1 MAVSGL
7 VVKEHRLENVKI
19 DASTMVAD
27 NCKELIPTTIM
38 YLDEL
43 ETGNFTSTGFT
54 YDSANQTF
62 WIADHGTDSGDKL
75 RLIELASNLK
85 KVLQEVQI
93 ENYTND
99 GKLNLQGIAYDT
111 IDDAIW
117 IAVGDSIQEISK
129 RGKLT
134 KVIDLGN
141 TKNIRRMVFV
151 WIMRIIRFGYCAIT
165 NICFI
170 LTGREI
176 Y

>member
-1 MAVSGL
+1 M
-7 VVKEHRLENVKI
+7 
-19 DASTMVAD
+19 
-27 NCKELIPTTIM
+27 
-38 YLDEL
+38 
-43 ETGNFTSTGFT
+43 
-54 YDSANQTF
+54 
-62 WIADHGTDSGDKL
+62 
-75 RLIELASNLK
+75 RLIELDSNLK
-85 KVLQEVQI
+85 KALQEVQI

-134 KVIDLGN
+134 KVIDLGKY
-141 TKNIRRMVFV
+141 KNIRRMVFV

-170 LTGREI
+170 LTGRKSTKIIFCKYERSG
-176 Y
+176 YDLYV